1 MLSLSLKEMVK
12 GRWREFC
19 REPSALI
26 FVILMPIMWM
36 LILGLAINN
45 SNDDKLRVGLVKFK
59 SENKLEKILRQDSE
73 LFELNKD
80 SKLNLLKPF

>member
-36 LILGLAINN
+36 LILGFALNN
-45 SNDDKLRVGLVKFK
+45 KSDNRLRVGLVETN
-59 SENKLEKILRQDSE
+59 SQEKLQNFLE
-73 LFELNKD
+73 F
-80 SKLNLLKPF
+80 